1 MSLKLQWFSW
11 SSLGTTLNL
20 LFCGEFDEE
29 VDATFPS
36 GTKMS
41 YKDLALREKSACLYA
56 KVKKSVEMFF
66 LVQQATDETRAGFI
80 MNSYNV
86 FVFCLFAVLRRCTA
100 IQNNHWQV

>member
-11 SSLGTTLNL
+11 TSLGTTLNL

-41 YKDLALREKSACLYA
+41 YKDLALREKVSLPLC
-56 KVKKSVEMFF
+56 KSKKKC
-66 LVQQATDETRAGFI
+66 R
-80 MNSYNV
+80 NV
-86 FVFCLFAVLRRCTA
+86 FFGSTGDR
-100 IQNNHWQV
+100 